1 MTGNQEYRLVK
12 IVFIDVKAPSILVRY
27 RIDEYSIMGY
37 AWVPINCLV
46 RVEKQIMHLSP
57 KDLYTEIEKNIKGM
71 IYGYSKLCL
80 TQLTSV
86 SDLDQNKLIKET
98 IGDLFIND
106 PISGW
111 LSKPT
116 TEWSMRHALKS
127 MMDKNEL
134 QIIDHLEKEFCH
146 IQAYETDLFTDQ
158 VVKLNRFENAKALII
173 SFNKTSGI
181 SLTSGIKFY
190 KDPYLFN

>member
-86 SDLDQNKLIKET
+86 SDLDQNKLIK
-98 IGDLFIND
+98 
-106 PISGW
+106 
-111 LSKPT
+111 
-116 TEWSMRHALKS
+116 
-127 MMDKNEL
+127 
-134 QIIDHLEKEFCH
+134 
-146 IQAYETDLFTDQ
+146 
-158 VVKLNRFENAKALII
+158 
-173 SFNKTSGI
+173 
-181 SLTSGIKFY
+181 
-190 KDPYLFN
+190 